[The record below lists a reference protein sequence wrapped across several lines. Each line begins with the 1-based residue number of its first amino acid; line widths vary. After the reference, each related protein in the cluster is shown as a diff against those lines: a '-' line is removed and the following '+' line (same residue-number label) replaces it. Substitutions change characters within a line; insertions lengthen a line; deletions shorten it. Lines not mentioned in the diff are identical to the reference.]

1 MDSKRK
7 RILLI
12 SAAILGVVVV
22 LFTATEIYRDHDYLD
37 YFIDLK
43 GDLVDR
49 SETTIESA
57 PEYRVWQIDLRD
69 DNGLE
74 VVGYLKVPSSGGP
87 FPAILALGGIRTGKD
102 VVNYLEETPGVI
114 VFALDYPYKG
124 KKSKFGVF
132 EFISKVPE
140 IRRALLNTVPATVL
154 AVDYLL
160 GRPDVDPER
169 IVFVGGSVGA
179 MYGPVVGA
187 ADERLAGVGLL
198 FGAGDLQ
205 KVFRAN
211 IGGPAPLS
219 AAGAWIV
226 SLVISPLEPL
236 KYVGRISP
244 RPLFVLSGTG
254 DDRMPVDASRL
265 LHEAAREPKTI
276 RWIDTGHVHVR
287 DQEFH
292 AKVKGELVA
301 WLVANDLMP
310 KQTGNVGEP

>member
-7 RILLI
+7 RILVI
-12 SAAILGVVVV
+12 SAAILIVVVV
-22 LFTATEIYRDHDYLD
+22 AYTAAEIYRDHDYLD
-37 YFIDLK
+37 YFIELK
-43 GDLVDR
+43 GALVDR
-49 SETTIESA
+49 SETVIETA
-57 PEYRVWQIDLRD
+57 PGYRVVQVGLWD

-87 FPAILALGGIRTGKD
+87 FPVILALGGIRTGKD
-102 VVNYLEETPGVI
+102 VVNYLEETPGVM

-124 KKSKFGVF
+124 KKSKLGVF
-132 EFISKVPE
+132 EFISRVPE
-140 IRRALLNTVPATVL
+140 IRRALLNTVPATML

-160 GRPDVDPER
+160 GRSDVDPHR

-187 ADERLAGVGLL
+187 ADERLAGVALL

-205 KVFRAN
+205 TVFRAN
-211 IGGPAPLS
+211 IGGPRPLA

-226 SLVISPLEPL
+226 SLLISPLEPL

-244 RPLFVLSGTG
+244 RPLFMLSGSG

-265 LHEAAREPKTI
+265 LHEKAGEPKTI
-276 RWIDTGHVHVR
+276 RWIDTGHVHIR
-287 DQEFH
+287 DKGFH
-292 AKVKGELVA
+292 ATVKGELVE
-301 WLVANDLMP
+301 WLVANDLAP
-310 KQTGNVGEP
+310 NLTVGAGEP